1 MAKKSA
7 SNPLATDSEAR
18 WRAEDDLRTY
28 ERWCQIKN
36 DSKRLSAM
44 KRLAKEK
51 LTELQR
57 AMAVKKD

>member
-1 MAKKSA
+1 MKK
-7 SNPLATDSEAR
+7 NATPAAMSEDAR

-28 ERWCQIKN
+28 ERWCQIKK

-51 LTELQR
+51 LAELQG
-57 AMAVKKD
+57 AMAVKKE